1 MILAVVLSLSI
12 FAGNP
17 GFCDIH
23 MIPLSGKGVPGGF
36 PSAEFTQE
44 LQPWP
49 RKQRLKER
57 VRTGG
62 VVRLTGTNG
71 SSMIR

>member
-12 FAGNP
+12 FEGNP

-49 RKQRLKER
+49 RKQ
-57 VRTGG
+57 
-62 VVRLTGTNG
+62 
-71 SSMIR
+71 S